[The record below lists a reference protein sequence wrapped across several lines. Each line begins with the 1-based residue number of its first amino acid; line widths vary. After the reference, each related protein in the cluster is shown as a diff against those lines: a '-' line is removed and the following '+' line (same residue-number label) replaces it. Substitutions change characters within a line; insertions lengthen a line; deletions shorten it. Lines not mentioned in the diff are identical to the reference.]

1 MLLGKIDYLNLLPFH
16 VFLKSLPLPSYVKK
30 SIEFKKGVPSKLCA
44 DLYYRRID
52 AAVISSIE
60 SRRAKYCK
68 LPLGIVAKREV
79 LSVLVRKNSAPRLD
93 PASMSSNMLAR
104 VLDLRGEVLIGDN
117 ALKALLSQG
126 RDKFYDLGEIWQQRT
141 GLPFVFGRLCCVKNE
156 KAYARLAT
164 KFLRSRIKIPRYIL
178 QSYALSRGI
187 KEREILNYLK
197 FISYKIGVREELAL
211 KKFIAKAK
219 KLKFNPVQKEKL

>member
-1 MLLGKIDYLNLLPFH
+1 
-16 VFLKSLPLPSYVKK
+16 
-30 SIEFKKGVPSKLCA
+30 
-44 DLYYRRID
+44 
-52 AAVISSIE
+52 
-60 SRRAKYCK
+60 
-68 LPLGIVAKREV
+68 
-79 LSVLVRKNSAPRLD
+79 
-93 PASMSSNMLAR
+93 MLAR
-104 VLDLRGEVLIGDN
+104 VLDLSGEVLIGDN

-141 GLPFVFGRLCCVKNE
+141 GLPSVFGRLCCVKND
-156 KAYARLAT
+156 KAYSRLAT

-219 KLKFNPVQKEKL
+219 KLKFNPVQKEEL

>member
-44 DLYYRRID
+44 DLYNCRID
-52 AAVISSIE
+52 AAIISSIE
-60 SRRAKYCK
+60 SRRAKYRK

-104 VLDLRGEVLIGDN
+104 VLDLSGEVLIGDN

-178 QSYALSRGI
+178 QSYAFSRGI

-197 FISYKIGVREELAL
+197 FISYKIGVREEMAL

-219 KLKFNPVQKEKL
+219 KLKFNPVQKE